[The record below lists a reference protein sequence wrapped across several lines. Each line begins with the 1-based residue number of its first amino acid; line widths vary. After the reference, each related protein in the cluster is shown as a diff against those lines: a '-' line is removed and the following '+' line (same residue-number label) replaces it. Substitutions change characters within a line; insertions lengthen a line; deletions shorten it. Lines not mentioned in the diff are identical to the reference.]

1 MLSSPIPA
9 APGIGRNNEHLE
21 MRPQQLM
28 LPLAAAMFAA
38 FAATIAFVVP
48 LLAKIEESINVVV
61 VADAVNLTRTT
72 FVVAVAHALLLGLP
86 LFLLVRRVRSHV
98 GIVAC
103 VIGGF
108 GVAASPFGILA
119 LISLFGV
126 QTAPSDDQ
134 STVVNGVPT
143 LAFWVRYVSLVG
155 LAGLLGVAGGLTFW
169 VVMRPARSNAQSWRL
184 ISAAAVLTCGI
195 FTLPVVVRDRSCHN
209 LFRDGR
215 TAVGPQVYAD
225 LKVPAED
232 WKKLKQ
238 IFADFGRAHAL
249 SIRGDKQVRD
259 GRITWRGVDLCN
271 DAGVSISIY
280 DEPWLARMNSPLAEK
295 GMKLSVFSL
304 KPDAD
309 WKPLAGH
316 LLGEIE
322 TIWPEKTTFRG
333 PTGQILSFEDAMNGR
348 P

>member
-1 MLSSPIPA
+1 
-9 APGIGRNNEHLE
+9 
-21 MRPQQLM
+21 MR
-28 LPLAAAMFAA
+28 PLAAAMFAA
-38 FAATIAFVVP
+38 FAATVAFVVP

-108 GVAASPFGILA
+108 VVAASPFGIPA
-119 LISLFGV
+119 LISMFGV
-126 QTAPSDDQ
+126 QTASSGGQP
-134 STVVNGVPT
+134 TVVNGVPT
-143 LAFWVRYVSLVG
+143 LAGWVQYVSLVG

-169 VVMRPARSNAQSWRL
+169 VAMRSARSNAQSWRL

-215 TAVGPQVYAD
+215 TSVGPQVFAD
-225 LKVPAED
+225 LKVPAND
-232 WKKLKQ
+232 WKKLEQ
-238 IFADFGRAHAL
+238 TFADFSQAHAL
-249 SIRGDKQVRD
+249 SLRGDEQIRD
-259 GRITWRGVDLCN
+259 GRLTWRGIDLCN
-271 DAGVSISIY
+271 DDGISISLY
-280 DEPWLARMNSPLAEK
+280 DEPWLARTHSPLPER
-295 GMKLSVFSL
+295 GMRLSVYSL
-304 KPDAD
+304 KPGVE
-309 WKPLAGH
+309 WKPLARD

-322 TIWPEKTTFRG
+322 TAWPQTTTFRG
-333 PTGQILSFEDAMNGR
+333 PRGQILSFEDAMNGR